1 MDNEKEKL
9 KEEVVSEAPPQTT
22 TETVPE
28 TVNPPGTEEISPDV
42 SSEESAL
49 EEMDETSVP
58 GTTETAEIPE
68 SEMEEKS
75 ISGDAVEAA
84 KDELAK
90 TTIRFYPDADV
101 STPEK
106 LMVALLPLVKS
117 TVSLHDD
124 LYQVV
129 EEFPEFGD
137 FILGLRKGYTPQ
149 QAIAMYFDAE
159 SLTPPEGAED
169 EEAVRKAKEERRK
182 KVEGEKTRLAKIPEN
197 QQLTSKNFTEVVTE
211 LNLSDE
217 DQKSVVDNFE
227 SILNDAKD
235 GIVSK
240 DHWKMLVNGL
250 KHEAVL
256 SEKEKEKEAAVED
269 ARIAGRNEQI
279 EKKRANKESGD
290 GLPKL
295 ASTGSVPPKKE
306 EDKFTTGLKQIA
318 NKKKVI

>member
-9 KEEVVSEAPPQTT
+9 KEKEVVSEASPQTT
-22 TETVPE
+22 TEKITE
-28 TVNPPGTEEISPDV
+28 TVNPPETGDISPGV

-49 EEMDETSVP
+49 EDMDESPVSE
-58 GTTETAEIPE
+58 TTEKP
-68 SEMEEKS
+68 SEMETVQGQTGNVEEKLK
-75 ISGDAVEAA
+75 GFV
-84 KDELAK
+84 
-90 TTIRFYPDADV
+90 TRFYPDADV
-101 STPEK
+101 STTEK
-106 LMVALLPLVKS
+106 LMSSLLPLVEK

-149 QAIAMYFDAE
+149 QAIAMYFDVE

-169 EEAVRKAKEERRK
+169 EEAVRTAKEERRK
-182 KVEGEKTRLAKIPEN
+182 KVETEKSRLAKIPEN
-197 QQLTSKNFTEVVTE
+197 QELTSKNFAEVVKE
-211 LNLSDE
+211 LSLNDE
-217 DQKSVVDNFE
+217 DQKSVIDNFE

-250 KHEAVL
+250 RHEAVL

-279 EKKRANKESGD
+279 EKKRANKETGD
-290 GLPKL
+290 GIPKL

-306 EDKFTTGLKQIA
+306 EDEFTAGLKKIA

>member
-9 KEEVVSEAPPQTT
+9 KENEVVTEAPPQTT

-28 TVNPPGTEEISPDV
+28 TVNPPGTEEISPGV
-42 SSEESAL
+42 SPEESAL
-49 EEMDETSVP
+49 EEMDESSVS
-58 GTTETAEIPE
+58 ETAEK
-68 SEMEEKS
+68 EKS

-84 KDELAK
+84 KDELANY
-90 TTIRFYPDADV
+90 TIRFYPDADV

-149 QAIAMYFDAE
+149 QAIAMYFDVE

-169 EEAVRKAKEERRK
+169 EEAVRTAKEERRK
-182 KVEGEKTRLAKIPEN
+182 KVETEKARLAKIPEN
-197 QQLTSKNFTEVVTE
+197 QELTSKNFKNVVE
-211 LNLSDE
+211 KLGLKEE
-217 DQKSVVDNFE
+217 DQKRLVGNFE
-227 SILNDAKD
+227 SIINDFAQD
-235 GIVSK
+235 GVVSEN
-240 DHWKMLVNGL
+240 HWEMLANGL
-250 KHEAVL
+250 IHKTVL

-279 EKKRANKESGD
+279 EKKRANKETGD
-290 GLPKL
+290 GIPKL
-295 ASTGSVPPKKE
+295 ASTGSLPPKKE
-306 EDKFTTGLKQIA
+306 EDEFTAGLKKIA